1 MKGDKAGGRGGARP
15 LRLESQRFRLLS
27 IVVGC
32 FVICLVFLLSSR
44 PDAAAAFG
52 TGQCL
57 TSSARALAGSSLFHA
72 CAVPLLSASDALF
85 HARSCFLQ

>member
-1 MKGDKAGGRGGARP
+1 MKGGGKLQQP

-44 PDAAAAFG
+44 PDATAFD
-52 TGQCL
+52 TGQCSTHFSSTTHF
-57 TSSARALAGSSLFHA
+57 TSSMA
-72 CAVPLLSASDALF
+72 C
-85 HARSCFLQ
+85 

>member
-1 MKGDKAGGRGGARP
+1 MKGDKAGGRGGAIRP

-57 TSSARALAGSSLFHA
+57 PSSARALAGSSF
-72 CAVPLLSASDALF
+72 CSTLSRGTSAL
-85 HARSCFLQ
+85 SL